1 MNRNELN
8 RIFHEFS
15 DEEKYRAIELFFK
28 LTESTVWSM
37 ALRGPYKFILD
48 SNVVMRFEEFNS
60 GVVKEGLFAVML
72 FFDFYNSQ
80 TQFKADFVIT
90 PVVFYEF
97 FRLQNVDS
105 LKNYWEKFKSLR
117 SLIEDTLNIDILFE
131 GLFSYEI
138 TEVNISKII
147 KDHNSIKRKLEEIKM
162 NSFNYKFNRSPK
174 GVTGVLRNDGTIDV
188 SPIFA
193 ADHVYK
199 PFKTSYFNSEIVSLF
214 MKDHI
219 AHKMTVNPDNDI
231 KIRDKCNYGLREVL
245 HLDSKGRVKGLAD
258 IELLTACNVRYQFG
272 CQKHGNYFPVSI
284 PITIDKNLTD
294 ALKNMAGH
302 SVSSE
307 EIMLGDEM
315 GLTHLERSFDDAS
328 RRMGR
333 SKRQQESLSKS
344 ISDYALELKQWL
356 V

>member
-1 MNRNELN
+1 
-8 RIFHEFS
+8 
-15 DEEKYRAIELFFK
+15 
-28 LTESTVWSM
+28 
-37 ALRGPYKFILD
+37 
-48 SNVVMRFEEFNS
+48 MRFEDFNS

-97 FRLQNVDS
+97 FRLQKVDS
-105 LKNYWEKFKSLR
+105 LKNFWDKFKSLR
-117 SLIEDTLNIDILFE
+117 SLIEDTLNVDVLFE
-131 GLFSYEI
+131 GLYSYEI
-138 TEVNISKII
+138 TETNISKII
-147 KDHNSIKRKLEEIKM
+147 KDNNSIKRKLEEIKKD
-162 NSFNYKFNRSPK
+162 SFSYKFNRSAK
-174 GVTGVLRNDGTIDV
+174 GVTGVLRNDGTVDV

-199 PFKTSYFNSEIVSLF
+199 PFKTLYFNPEIVSLF

-219 AHKMTVNPDNDI
+219 AHKMVGNPDNDI
-231 KIRDKCNYGLREVL
+231 KIKDRSNYGLREVL

-258 IELLTACNVRYQFG
+258 IEILTACNVRHQFS

-284 PITIDKNLTD
+284 PITIDKNLIA
-294 ALKNMAGH
+294 ALRNMAGH

-307 EIMLGDEM
+307 EIIPGDDM

-333 SKRQQESLSKS
+333 SKRQQEALSKN
-344 ISDYALELKQWL
+344 ISDYTLELKKWL
-356 V
+356 L